1 MSQAIL
7 GCTLEKI
14 VRIVTVRMIVLD
26 CSGNVA
32 VLPFCTHALDHSA
45 RNLEHI
51 IFGESQSFLA
61 CERVGKYLA
70 WL

>member
-32 VLPFCTHALDHSA
+32 VLPFCTYALDLSA
-45 RNLEHI
+45 RNL
-51 IFGESQSFLA
+51 
-61 CERVGKYLA
+61 
-70 WL
+70 